1 MQRPVESSMTNNN
14 INSQHQLSFTGGSM
28 VEFVASTIISEVDKQ
43 KARVRILDQKKKA
56 KSQRDRILSIA
67 KKMTAG
73 KLVLEGRSF
82 HLNEHVL
89 EQAQRRQ
96 DEKLQKINEKK
107 KKADL
112 IYLELCDKADKAYA
126 RNSNCDDV
134 SKWKNSKDILAV
146 IRPLKNNKDKLLL
159 NNKF

>member
-1 MQRPVESSMTNNN
+1 MQGPGGSSMTNNN

-112 IYLELCDKADKAYA
+112 IYLELCDKADKA
-126 RNSNCDDV
+126 
-134 SKWKNSKDILAV
+134 
-146 IRPLKNNKDKLLL
+146 
-159 NNKF
+159 